1 MKKLLL
7 GSVVL
12 AGLAFAGFSYWQQTP
27 EYSLLQIKQ
36 ALDTK
41 DSYLFEKHVDLERL
55 ISRGVDTFIKSWM
68 NQQDQSYDS
77 EAEELGATLA
87 KNIIE
92 GIAPLATLYL
102 KNLVIDQVEG
112 SISNN
117 EDGEGNSVVEN
128 LFSVNPEQRMG
139 IKESLATAEQEHLR
153 QDGNNA
159 FLGVS
164 IVNKESAQ
172 TLLIEFKLQKYDD
185 YWRVTEISNLETL
198 LRQLQN

>member
-1 MKKLLL
+1 MPIGLLL
-7 GSVVL
+7 VL
-12 AGLAFAGFSYWQQTP
+12 NIRWPYPGHDVPQ
-27 EYSLLQIKQ
+27 LLP
-36 ALDTK
+36 
-41 DSYLFEKHVDLERL
+41 
-55 ISRGVDTFIKSWM
+55 TFIDDRSRRCREFIR
-68 NQQDQSYDS
+68 SH
-77 EAEELGATLA
+77 
-87 KNIIE
+87 
-92 GIAPLATLYL
+92 LYL

-198 LRQLQN
+198 LSQLQN